1 MARFGFTVPVPGG
14 SFDYQRVNFET
25 LYPPGSVLSFEP
37 KAFRQA
43 LDNLACCTTNA
54 SGDRPGDPVNLVVV
68 GKEEDIL
75 SAFVRRGWRLAETLS
90 VDSAEKTASSF
101 LFGRQHLNAPVSP
114 LNLFGR
120 KQDIALQKAR
130 KDIHQ
135 RNHLRLWLAPFRVE
149 GEEVLDSLADVF
161 PLKRSCLQFNY
172 VSDSVDDEQ

>member
-1 MARFGFTVPVPGG
+1 MEAGGNAVRRF
-14 SFDYQRVNFET
+14 RKE
-25 LYPPGSVLSFEP
+25 
-37 KAFRQA
+37 
-43 LDNLACCTTNA
+43 
-54 SGDRPGDPVNLVVV
+54 DRVVV
-68 GKEEDIL
+68 PLRE
-75 SAFVRRGWRLAETLS
+75 
-90 VDSAEKTASSF
+90 TASE
-101 LFGRQHLNAPVSP
+101 RPVSP